1 MRGREGKVD
10 VPRLADRLA
19 AVQRLEHGEL
29 ARALLQDPSDPVE
42 VLGALGGSGRRP
54 AALKGLPG
62 AADGERDILGPGL
75 RDLRERLLAG
85 GSDRLVVVTGARL
98 DELAADEE
106 AVTLLERDD
115 LSGFGRARVVPF
127 GRGRRPAAALFELC
141 HQSIVK

>member
-54 AALKGLPG
+54 AVLKGLPG

-85 GSDRLVVVTGARL
+85 GSDRLVVVT
-98 DELAADEE
+98 
-106 AVTLLERDD
+106 
-115 LSGFGRARVVPF
+115 
-127 GRGRRPAAALFELC
+127 
-141 HQSIVK
+141 